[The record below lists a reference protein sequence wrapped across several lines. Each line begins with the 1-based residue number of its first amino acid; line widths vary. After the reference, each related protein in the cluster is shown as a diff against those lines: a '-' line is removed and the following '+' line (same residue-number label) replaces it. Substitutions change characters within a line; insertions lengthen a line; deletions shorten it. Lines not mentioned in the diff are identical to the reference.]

1 MMLSQLV
8 LNERHSGIYHD
19 LDNLNA
25 LHQRIMQAF
34 PDEAG
39 PNARSTFNVLYRRE
53 PGVLTILVQSAA
65 APDWARL
72 PAGYLD
78 RAQTTEM
85 DPLLERLAPGLP
97 LRFRLLA
104 NPTKRDNQ
112 SRKVIALA
120 RPEEQEAWLQR
131 QAARAGFEITGLR
144 IGPAE
149 QSQGRRKGIEAAVTL
164 RTVLFDGTLRVTDAD
179 ALREAVRHGSGRGRS
194 YGCGL
199 LSLAP
204 LPID

>member
-8 LNERHSGIYHD
+8 LNDRHRAIYHD
-19 LDNLNA
+19 LDNMHA

-72 PAGYLD
+72 PTGYLE

-85 DPLLERLAPGLP
+85 APLLARLAPGLP

-104 NPTKRDNQ
+104 NPTKRNNQ
-112 SRKVIALA
+112 SRKVIALV

-131 QAARAGFEITGLR
+131 QAARAGFEVTGLR

-149 QSQGRRKGIEAAVTL
+149 QNQGRKKGLESAVTL

-179 ALREAVRHGSGRGRS
+179 ALREAVRNGIGRGRS

-204 LPID
+204 LPSE